1 MKKASPHNFL
11 QTSRDSNSVAE
22 FKFNEDKETKVHQR
36 NFSIFTASKSTC
48 SSSGTGESYLGG
60 LLENKL
66 CKSKNLLKK
75 NLFDNKTP
83 GGHHK
88 TLSMNTPNIK
98 RFSIEGQSIPL
109 EKMDKMQNHHIPK
122 GSSYDKQLFSYKAM
136 KNNYKGSTRTL
147 LSFDENQLRPKCMQQ
162 NQRPNVERSRNSA
175 LKSYFQSHINATTE
189 LRKESPDQSFFLN
202 VNEMSFTEIHPNK
215 KLEKFNK
222 MANDIGRNLTSQPR
236 SSIKFITLPIDN
248 KKNENNEGR
257 SNFQTPQS
265 KKRLYTVE
273 EVFSISNDSSSLND
287 THCFKFSNTNSAKK
301 NGITSVYLKN
311 NKEEKL
317 KNVT

>member
-1 MKKASPHNFL
+1 
-11 QTSRDSNSVAE
+11 
-22 FKFNEDKETKVHQR
+22 
-36 NFSIFTASKSTC
+36 
-48 SSSGTGESYLGG
+48 
-60 LLENKL
+60 
-66 CKSKNLLKK
+66 
-75 NLFDNKTP
+75 
-83 GGHHK
+83 
-88 TLSMNTPNIK
+88 
-98 RFSIEGQSIPL
+98 
-109 EKMDKMQNHHIPK
+109 
-122 GSSYDKQLFSYKAM
+122 
-136 KNNYKGSTRTL
+136 
-147 LSFDENQLRPKCMQQ
+147 
-162 NQRPNVERSRNSA
+162 
-175 LKSYFQSHINATTE
+175 
-189 LRKESPDQSFFLN
+189 
-202 VNEMSFTEIHPNK
+202 
-215 KLEKFNK
+215 